1 MLEFI
6 PDFFTPMQLV
16 INGFLVVK
24 MPYPT
29 TKLQFINA
37 FCKILSSCFP
47 VFFFLSAYQFCLV
60 AFAELLDNALDEV
73 SRYIF
78 LGNIFFSFSAA

>member
-16 INGFLVVK
+16 INGFSVVK

-37 FCKILSSCFP
+37 FCKILSSCFH
-47 VFFFLSAYQFCLV
+47 VFFLAAYQFCLV

-73 SRYIF
+73 S
-78 LGNIFFSFSAA
+78 